1 MVHAAA
7 AAAAAADGF
16 IQVRTLHK
24 ELVLKTF
31 HAQVGVELKE
41 YELEKLK
48 KKSNSKV
55 ALRPM
60 LKVVAGKRGKPDS
73 KKKKKNLISILTLPR
88 FPYGRKSRLTR
99 PAPKSEVSMVLV
111 S

>member
-1 MVHAAA
+1 MVH
-7 AAAAAADGF
+7 AAAAADGF

-73 KKKKKNLISILTLPR
+73 KKK
-88 FPYGRKSRLTR
+88 
-99 PAPKSEVSMVLV
+99 PAPAKKSATNESATNK
-111 S
+111 SATKKTTPAST

>member
-1 MVHAAA
+1 MVN
-7 AAAAAADGF
+7 AAAAADGF
-16 IQVRTLHK
+16 IQGRTLHK

-55 ALRPM
+55 
-60 LKVVAGKRGKPDS
+60 VCCNNS
-73 KKKKKNLISILTLPR
+73 LTR
-88 FPYGRKSRLTR
+88 RSRLGGLI
-99 PAPKSEVSMVLV
+99 KE
-111 S
+111 